1 MSWTIDETQELQDER
16 LFGDRLVRCFVERP
30 RSVDELLRNAV
41 LRNPAGEAI
50 VDGEDRVSYKDLDK
64 IVDRIAANLRAHG
77 VVKGD
82 RVALFLRNS
91 AAFIELLLA
100 AARIGAIT
108 VPINVRE
115 QTPELAYVL
124 NHSAAK
130 VLIHEANLNER
141 LPEAKSIEHRFSAG
155 GVAESASPFEDLL
168 ADTPVPPAVSVHEED
183 VAVILYTSGTTGKP
197 KGAMLTHVN
206 IAHSVMHFELCM
218 GLTAS
223 ERSIMAVP
231 ASHITGLIANIL
243 TMIRTAGC
251 TLVLREFD
259 VDDFLNLAARERMT
273 HTLMVPAMYNLC
285 LLRAD
290 LGEHDLGAWRIGG
303 YGGAPM
309 PEATILSLAEKLQG
323 LVLVNAYGSTETCSP
338 STLMPP
344 GDTAAHPG
352 SVGKAVPCAEI
363 KIVDGQ
369 GIEVPRGDAG
379 EIWIKG
385 PMIVPGYWNDPAKT
399 VAEFSE
405 SYWRSGDVGSMDDE
419 GFVRLHDRIK
429 DVINRGGYNVYSA
442 ELENTLSFHPDI
454 IECAAVAQP
463 DEILGEKIHVFARTR
478 SQETSTEQLRQ
489 FCSDRLAD
497 YKMPDFVILDEPLP
511 RNANGKI
518 LKEVLRASIA
528 DMN

>member
-1 MSWTIDETQELQDER
+1 
-16 LFGDRLVRCFVERP
+16 
-30 RSVDELLRNAV
+30 
-41 LRNPAGEAI
+41 
-50 VDGEDRVSYKDLDK
+50 
-64 IVDRIAANLRAHG
+64 
-77 VVKGD
+77 
-82 RVALFLRNS
+82 
-91 AAFIELLLA
+91 
-100 AARIGAIT
+100 
-108 VPINVRE
+108 
-115 QTPELAYVL
+115 
-124 NHSAAK
+124 
-130 VLIHEANLNER
+130 
-141 LPEAKSIEHRFSAG
+141 
-155 GVAESASPFEDLL
+155 
-168 ADTPVPPAVSVHEED
+168 
-183 VAVILYTSGTTGKP
+183 
-197 KGAMLTHVN
+197 
-206 IAHSVMHFELCM
+206 
-218 GLTAS
+218 
-223 ERSIMAVP
+223 
-231 ASHITGLIANIL
+231 
-243 TMIRTAGC
+243 
-251 TLVLREFD
+251 
-259 VDDFLNLAARERMT
+259 MT

-497 YKMPDFVILDEPLP
+497 YKMPDFVTFLDEPLP